1 MFLARFLISNIFS
14 IILIGFILLLKTL
27 LKDKVSPKFHYRIWF
42 SLMLSLLIVFLP
54 TSFFQSAGFESV
66 TESITTPTSSVAD
79 NTLIAP
85 DMPSDW
91 RYDFN
96 EIVDT
101 SEKVGINALLVIVWA
116 VGVFAVII
124 FYMLGNRRLKRIKRY
139 AECPSDEIRLLF
151 EDCCQSV
158 TIKHK
163 VVLLAS
169 DIITSPLNFGYG
181 TSYIA
186 IPNELIGKL
195 KTTELQHIFLH
206 ELTHIKHKDI
216 WLNLGLCVE
225 QIIYWFNPFVW
236 FAFSKMRRDREAY
249 CDWSVINC
257 YDTDEERL
265 RYGDTL
271 LQFATLNSDNMLYS
285 TNGLFENYN
294 QLKYRI
300 EKIANFKKETV
311 RTKIV
316 GCCLSITLI
325 ILVIV
330 QTPVFAA
337 FASDFGLK
345 YTPPKSINIVQQNY
359 NDIFGDNDGCAVI
372 FDMKSNT
379 YQVYN
384 QEAITTRIAP
394 CSTYKIYSA
403 INALEQG
410 IITPESN
417 TIEWE

>member
-14 IILIGFILLLKTL
+14 IILTGFILLLKTL

-158 TIKHK
+158 TIK
-163 VVLLAS
+163 L
-169 DIITSPLNFGYG
+169 
-181 TSYIA
+181 
-186 IPNELIGKL
+186 
-195 KTTELQHIFLH
+195 
-206 ELTHIKHKDI
+206 
-216 WLNLGLCVE
+216 
-225 QIIYWFNPFVW
+225 
-236 FAFSKMRRDREAY
+236 
-249 CDWSVINC
+249 
-257 YDTDEERL
+257 
-265 RYGDTL
+265 
-271 LQFATLNSDNMLYS
+271 
-285 TNGLFENYN
+285 
-294 QLKYRI
+294 
-300 EKIANFKKETV
+300 
-311 RTKIV
+311 
-316 GCCLSITLI
+316 
-325 ILVIV
+325 
-330 QTPVFAA
+330 
-337 FASDFGLK
+337 
-345 YTPPKSINIVQQNY
+345 
-359 NDIFGDNDGCAVI
+359 
-372 FDMKSNT
+372 
-379 YQVYN
+379 
-384 QEAITTRIAP
+384 
-394 CSTYKIYSA
+394 
-403 INALEQG
+403 
-410 IITPESN
+410 
-417 TIEWE
+417 